1 MTEQPPLEDF
11 FSNQAFDVVMRGY
24 ARNQVD
30 DYVAQI
36 ESSVRQLREHNTE
49 MQTALEST
57 EKRATEQDKPSY
69 AGLGSRVEQLLRLAE
84 EESTDLVHRAR
95 TEAEKL
101 REQIVGKAQRD
112 AEGAEERQRKQE
124 AELTAE
130 VGRRR
135 DELDQEVEER
145 RRKSVEDADTRKRTS
160 IEEAEARK
168 KSVLEEAERVEREST
183 QAAEQRKRSSVEE
196 ADKRV
201 TDAKQ
206 KAEQLV
212 RLAQEDADRIRS
224 DADAHAARTREQTE
238 REMGELDRK
247 KTAVNNQMEQLRNLL
262 GVAAPLD
269 FATPSPSSG
278 APAGGDQ
285 GRGQQQATPPQ
296 GQAQGQGPRGNQ
308 GGQGGSQGGQGGGQG
323 GQGGGWNGP
332 GTPGGQS
339 RPVSQGSSGQHR

>member
-30 DYVAQI
+30 DYVTQL
-36 ESSVRQLREHNTE
+36 ESSMRQLRDHNAE
-49 MQTALEST
+49 LQAALEST
-57 EKRATEQDKPSY
+57 EKRASEQDKPSY

-95 TEAEKL
+95 TEAEQL

-112 AEGAEERQRKQE
+112 AEASAERQRKQE

-130 VGRRR
+130 IQRRR
-135 DELDQEVEER
+135 EELDREVEER
-145 RRKSVEDADTRKRTS
+145 RRKSVEDAEARKRTS

-168 KSVLEEAERVEREST
+168 KAALEEAERVEREST
-183 QAAEQRKRSSVEE
+183 QAAEQRRRSSVEE

-201 TDAKQ
+201 TEAKQ

-224 DADAHAARTREQTE
+224 DADSYAARTREQTE
-238 REMGELDRK
+238 RELGELDRK

-269 FATPSPSSG
+269 FATPAPSSG
-278 APAGGDQ
+278 SSGGADQ
-285 GRGQQQATPPQ
+285 GREHDRSA
-296 GQAQGQGPRGNQ
+296 QAQGQNRGQ
-308 GGQGGSQGGQGGGQG
+308 SGQTGQG
-323 GQGGGWNGP
+323 GQDRDWHGP
-332 GTPGGQS
+332 GAGQQ
-339 RPVSQGSSGQHR
+339 RPVSQGNSSQHR